1 MIPTPSSVLPVTTIG
16 SGLSCDLGQSN
27 QSKREGSA
35 AREELWTLSPL
46 LSYVVSWDS
55 GSHPGWMEA
64 RAVVESSQQWSPV
77 EERNVILYYLSHRV
91 KHSLKLV
98 GYSLFSVADITM
110 PESE

>member
-1 MIPTPSSVLPVTTIG
+1 
-16 SGLSCDLGQSN
+16 
-27 QSKREGSA
+27 
-35 AREELWTLSPL
+35 
-46 LSYVVSWDS
+46 
-55 GSHPGWMEA
+55 MEA